1 MAFANS
7 IYSCALLLMEAGGKT
22 LGVPFASITWSR
34 FNGSAALPR
43 STLSLRAE
51 SGSATGWLP
60 CNELT
65 LDRLTR
71 RVKRALHV
79 DAGWPEPFVPERLAC
94 AAASVGL
101 WRCSGVAP
109 VWLRCCSIGV
119 PYKFHTNSIQIP
131 YEHHYSSPVFQL
143 GLRPHYGVAARLAGQ
158 GRQRDGG
165 NPVLEAARSRG
176 DPANPPTAPTVF
188 LNADAGI

>member
-51 SGSATGWLP
+51 TGSATGWLP

-71 RVKRALHV
+71 RVKRALHL
-79 DAGWPEPFVPERLAC
+79 DSRSPEPFVPERLAR

-109 VWLRCCSIGV
+109 ALLRCWSIGV
-119 PYKFHTNSIQIP
+119 PYGFHRISIGVP
-131 YEHHYSSPVFQL
+131 YELHCFSPVLQL
-143 GLRPHYGVAARLAGQ
+143 GLRPHYGVPARRAGQ
-158 GRQRDGG
+158 GRQRDCG
-165 NPVLEAARSRG
+165 NPVLEAASGRG
-176 DPANPPTAPTVF
+176 DPSNPPTAPTVF